1 MPRSSVFGSS
11 AMHDD
16 FGLHCLQAFSRV
28 VPASCFA
35 FYQVDPHLRA
45 RDFQLL
51 RMDARTHRDYL
62 NHYRDFDPLQPA
74 LCRDERRAVV
84 PLREAMARQA
94 DNSRRIYQG
103 FLVRHG
109 IRDVVE
115 VIAHVRQRPVAGVSL
130 LRLGTQPPFDADELQ
145 RLNGL
150 RGLLDLAVRQ
160 LPDAPAENDGLTA
173 LTPREQEIALLL
185 REGLSNKDLARQLD
199 MGLATVKTHLIH
211 LFRKTGARSRTE
223 LVRKLFP

>member
-1 MPRSSVFGSS
+1 
-11 AMHDD
+11 MHDD
-16 FGLHCLQAFSRV
+16 FGLHCLHAFSRV

-35 FYQVDPHLRA
+35 FYRVDPQLRA
-45 RDFQLL
+45 HDFQLL

-62 NHYRDFDPLQPA
+62 DHYRDFDPLQPA

-94 DNSRRIYQG
+94 RDSQRIYQG
-103 FLVRHG
+103 FLARHG

-115 VIAHVRQRPVAGVSL
+115 VIAHDHQRPVVGISL
-130 LRLGTQPPFDADELQ
+130 LRTGKLSPFDAEELQ
-145 RLNGL
+145 RLDGL

-160 LPDAPAENDGLTA
+160 LPEASPESGA
-173 LTPREQEIALLL
+173 LAAFTPREQEIALLL
-185 REGLSNKDLARQLD
+185 REGLCNKDLARQLD
-199 MGLATVKTHLIH
+199 LGLATVKTHLIH

-223 LVRKLFP
+223 LVRRLFP

>member
-1 MPRSSVFGSS
+1 MN
-11 AMHDD
+11 DD
-16 FGLHCLQAFSRV
+16 FGLHCLHAFSRV

-35 FYQVDPHLRA
+35 FYRIDPQLRA

-62 NHYRDFDPLQPA
+62 DHYRDFDPLQPA

-84 PLREAMARQA
+84 PLREAMARQPG
-94 DNSRRIYQG
+94 NSQLIYQS
-103 FLVRHG
+103 FLARHG

-115 VIAHVRQRPVAGVSL
+115 VITHDRLRPVVGISL
-130 LRLGTQPPFDADELQ
+130 LRTGNLSPFDADDLQ
-145 RLNGL
+145 RLEGL
-150 RGLLDLAVRQ
+150 RGLLDLAVRR
-160 LPDAPAENDGLTA
+160 LPEIRDDSLTGF
-173 LTPREQEIALLL
+173 TPRERQIALFL

-223 LVRKLFP
+223 LVRRLFP

>member
-1 MPRSSVFGSS
+1 
-11 AMHDD
+11 MHED
-16 FGLHCLQAFSRV
+16 FGLHCLHAFSRV

-35 FYQVDPHLRA
+35 FYRIDEQLRA

-51 RMDARTHRDYL
+51 HMSVRTHRDYL
-62 NHYRDFDPLQPA
+62 DHYRDFDPLQPS
-74 LCRDERRAVV
+74 LCQDERRAVV

-94 DNSRRIYQG
+94 RDSRRIYQG
-103 FLVRHG
+103 FLIRHG

-115 VIAHVRQRPVAGVSL
+115 VIAHDHQRPVAGISL
-130 LRLGTQPPFDADELQ
+130 LRTGDLAPFANEDLQ
-145 RLNGL
+145 RLDGL
-150 RGLLDLAVRQ
+150 RGLLDLAVCRMPEQ
-160 LPDAPAENDGLTA
+160 VVPTDAFLG

-185 REGLSNKDLARQLD
+185 REGLANKDLARQLD
-199 MGLATVKTHLIH
+199 LGLATVKTHLIH

>member
-1 MPRSSVFGSS
+1 
-11 AMHDD
+11 MHDD
-16 FGLHCLQAFSRV
+16 FGLHCLHAFSRV

-35 FYQVDPHLRA
+35 FYRVDAQFRA

-62 NHYRDFDPLQPA
+62 DHYRDFDPLQPA
-74 LCRDERRAVV
+74 LCRDERHAVV

-94 DNSRRIYQG
+94 GDSRRIYQG

-115 VIAHVRQRPVAGVSL
+115 VIAHDRQRPVVGISL
-130 LRLGTQPPFDADELQ
+130 LRTGNLSPFDSEELQ
-145 RLNGL
+145 RLDGL
-150 RGLLDLAVRQ
+150 RGLLDLAVRH
-160 LPDAPAENDGLTA
+160 LPDAPSAQDGLTGF
-173 LTPREQEIALLL
+173 TPREQEIAFLL
-185 REGLSNKDLARQLD
+185 REGLSNKELARQLD
-199 MGLATVKTHLIH
+199 LSLATVKTHLIH
-211 LFRKTGARSRTE
+211 LFRKTGVRSRTE

>member
-1 MPRSSVFGSS
+1 
-11 AMHDD
+11 MHDD
-16 FGLHCLQAFSRV
+16 FGLHCLRAFSRV

-35 FYQVDPHLRA
+35 FYRVDPQLRA

-62 NHYRDFDPLQPA
+62 DHYREFDPLQPA
-74 LCRDERRAVV
+74 LCMGERRAVV
-84 PLREAMARQA
+84 PLRAAMARQA
-94 DNSRRIYQG
+94 RDSQRVYQG
-103 FLVRHG
+103 FLARHG

-115 VIAHVRQRPVAGVSL
+115 VIAHDRQRPVAGISL
-130 LRLGTQPPFDADELQ
+130 LRIGNLTPFDADDLQ
-145 RLNGL
+145 RLEGL

-160 LPDAPAENDGLTA
+160 LPERRDDSLIG
-173 LTPREQEIALLL
+173 LTPREREIALLL
-185 REGLSNKDLARQLD
+185 REGLCNKDLARQLD
-199 MGLATVKTHLIH
+199 MGLATVKTHLIN

>member
-1 MPRSSVFGSS
+1 ML
-11 AMHDD
+11 DD
-16 FGLHCLQAFSRV
+16 FGLHCLHAFSRV

-35 FYQVDPHLRA
+35 FYRVDDRLRA
-45 RDFQLL
+45 HDFRLL

-62 NHYRDFDPLQPA
+62 DHYRDFDPLQPA

-94 DNSRRIYQG
+94 RDSQRIYQG
-103 FLVRHG
+103 FLARHS

-115 VIAHVRQRPVAGVSL
+115 VLAHDRQRPVVGISL
-130 LRLGTQPPFDADELQ
+130 LRTGGLAPFDSEELQ
-145 RLNGL
+145 RLDGL
-150 RGLLDLAVRQ
+150 RSLLDLVVRE
-160 LPDAPAENDGLTA
+160 LPEAPHEADALAQ

-185 REGLSNKDLARQLD
+185 REGLGNKDLARQLD
-199 MGLATVKTHLIH
+199 LGLATVKTHLIH

-223 LVRKLFP
+223 LVRRLFP

>member
-1 MPRSSVFGSS
+1 MN
-11 AMHDD
+11 DD
-16 FGLHCLQAFSRV
+16 FGLHCLHAFSRV

-35 FYQVDPHLRA
+35 FYRIDPQLRA

-62 NHYRDFDPLQPA
+62 DHYRDFDPLQPA

-84 PLREAMARQA
+84 PLREAMARQPG
-94 DNSRRIYQG
+94 NSRLIYQS
-103 FLVRHG
+103 FLARHG

-115 VIAHVRQRPVAGVSL
+115 VIAHDRLRPVVGISL
-130 LRLGTQPPFDADELQ
+130 LRTGNLSPFDADDLQ
-145 RLNGL
+145 RLEGL

-160 LPDAPAENDGLTA
+160 LPEIRDDSLTGF
-173 LTPREQEIALLL
+173 TPRERQIALFL

-223 LVRKLFP
+223 LVRRLFP

>member
-1 MPRSSVFGSS
+1 
-11 AMHDD
+11 MHED
-16 FGLHCLQAFSRV
+16 FGLHCLHAFSRV

-35 FYQVDPHLRA
+35 FYRIDEQLRA

-51 RMDARTHRDYL
+51 HMNARTHRDYL
-62 NHYRDFDPLQPA
+62 DHYRDFDPLQPS
-74 LCRDERRAVV
+74 LCQDERHAVV

-94 DNSRRIYQG
+94 RDSRRIYQG

-115 VIAHVRQRPVAGVSL
+115 VIAHDRQRPVAGISL
-130 LRLGTQPPFDADELQ
+130 LRTGDLTPFANEDLQ
-145 RLNGL
+145 RLDGL
-150 RGLLDLAVRQ
+150 RSLLDLAVRQ
-160 LPDAPAENDGLTA
+160 MPEQPLPTDALLG
-173 LTPREQEIALLL
+173 LTPREQAIALLL
-185 REGLSNKDLARQLD
+185 REGLTNKDLARQLD
-199 MGLATVKTHLIH
+199 LGLATVKTHLIN

>member
-1 MPRSSVFGSS
+1 
-11 AMHDD
+11 MHDD

-35 FYQVDPHLRA
+35 FYRVDGQLRA
-45 RDFQLL
+45 RDFRLL
-51 RMDARTHRDYL
+51 RMDVRTHRDYL
-62 NHYRDFDPLQPA
+62 DHYRDFDPLQPA
-74 LCRDERRAVV
+74 LCRDEHRAVV
-84 PLREAMARQA
+84 PLREAMACQPA
-94 DNSRRIYQG
+94 DSRRIYQG

-115 VIAHVRQRPVAGVSL
+115 VIAHSGQRPVAGISL
-130 LRLGTQPPFDADELQ
+130 LRLGAQAPFDADELQ
-145 RLNGL
+145 RLDGL

-160 LPDAPAENDGLTA
+160 LPAAPPEKDGLTGF
-173 LTPREQEIALLL
+173 TPREQEIALLL
-185 REGLSNKDLARQLD
+185 REGLSNKDLARQLNL
-199 MGLATVKTHLIH
+199 GLATVKTHLIH